1 MKNSKIKRFETKKIN
16 RLGTGYVV
24 FVSKEAKE
32 LGWNNQTKITVAV
45 IENGEGDAILIR
57 KKIF

>member
-1 MKNSKIKRFETKKIN
+1 MESSKIKRLETKKIN

-32 LGWNNQTKITVAV
+32 LGWNNQTSITVAV
-45 IENGEGDAILIR
+45 IENGEGDAIVIR
-57 KKIF
+57 KKII

>member
-1 MKNSKIKRFETKKIN
+1 MRRIRRLETKKIN

-32 LGWNNQTKITVAV
+32 LGWDHKTKVSVAV
-45 IENGEGDAILIR
+45 VEDDEGYAIEIR
-57 KKIF
+57 KSEKK